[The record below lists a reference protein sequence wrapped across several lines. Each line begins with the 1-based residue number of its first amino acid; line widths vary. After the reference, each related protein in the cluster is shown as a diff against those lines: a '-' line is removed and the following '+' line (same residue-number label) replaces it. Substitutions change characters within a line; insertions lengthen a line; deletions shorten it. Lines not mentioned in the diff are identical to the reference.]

1 MLFFKSGQS
10 SHSNRKVTTGSR
22 RWIHRFTDRELETR
36 RGPFRFGDSELWTRD
51 QSDHETSRSA
61 ACLHGQSGYNSK
73 YKCTHWAPG
82 YVGHPGMLLVNVVRG
97 QETVSKKWL
106 VRFLRFSLSIPLL
119 ISNPIGQNSHKAFA
133 DSILCCGNSL
143 ALILLTYRNPVN
155 VSLLCFNILWHQ
167 IIDFA
172 IP

>member
-1 MLFFKSGQS
+1 
-10 SHSNRKVTTGSR
+10 
-22 RWIHRFTDRELETR
+22 
-36 RGPFRFGDSELWTRD
+36 
-51 QSDHETSRSA
+51 
-61 ACLHGQSGYNSK
+61 
-73 YKCTHWAPG
+73 
-82 YVGHPGMLLVNVVRG
+82 MLLVNVVRG